1 LKSNSGEEYLD
12 ILNEDITE
20 VFIHV
25 TYFLIFLYV
34 CRVLYAIYDCI
45 IDMLLIFSKQ
55 EMNKTVQT
63 KEDNNYSTQESVIQD
78 RMLNEAIQE
87 DTRIISEQV
96 HIISSFLICLLSVF
110 FFAICDCIIDVL
122 FIFLNRR

>member
-1 LKSNSGEEYLD
+1 
-12 ILNEDITE
+12 
-20 VFIHV
+20 
-25 TYFLIFLYV
+25 
-34 CRVLYAIYDCI
+34 
-45 IDMLLIFSKQ
+45 
-55 EMNKTVQT
+55 MNKIVQT

-96 HIISSFLICLLSVF
+96 HIISNFLICLLSV

-122 FIFLNRR
+122 FIFLK

>member
-1 LKSNSGEEYLD
+1 
-12 ILNEDITE
+12 
-20 VFIHV
+20 
-25 TYFLIFLYV
+25 
-34 CRVLYAIYDCI
+34 
-45 IDMLLIFSKQ
+45 
-55 EMNKTVQT
+55 VQT

-110 FFAICDCIIDVL
+110 FCYM
-122 FIFLNRR
+122 

>member
-12 ILNEDITE
+12 ILNEDIKE

-63 KEDNNYSTQESVIQD
+63 KEDNNYSTQELVIQD

-110 FFAICDCIIDVL
+110 FCYM
-122 FIFLNRR
+122 

>member
-12 ILNEDITE
+12 ILNEDIKE

-110 FFAICDCIIDVL
+110 FLLYVIVL
-122 FIFLNRR
+122 LMCYSFF